1 MSDTNQSRPTNAE
14 IRQALAWELSDMV
27 LGRGANR
34 PRKPRREQLAE
45 PEPEQ
50 LPEPGLQEGSIS
62 PSPPDR
68 GKGNP
73 HSTRGT

>member
-27 LGRGANR
+27 LGRGKGR
-34 PRKPRREQLAE
+34 HSKPRREQLAK

-50 LPEPGLQEGSIS
+50 LPPAGPPGGVNFTLS
-62 PSPPDR
+62 PGQGQ
-68 GKGNP
+68 GKP
-73 HSTRGT
+73 RFD